1 MECRKYL
8 LTIVIMLC
16 LCVTV
21 KAQDATYERSDSTL
35 NVLYQSADW
44 QQLIRTA
51 EGMIKDSVDYPA
63 LRSKLGYAYM
73 MTGNYSGAVLQFRQV
88 FKNDS
93 YNQEARYYA
102 YLCHLYLNQLQS
114 ASYNAS
120 YLDTSKLAQAQTGKH
135 KLLFVGVESGIKY
148 TDEAYRDN
156 AFYTRVF
163 LTNRL
168 SWKLQLDQ
176 SVSYFNQ
183 MLQNQSAIGDK
194 FLNFYDQQWEY
205 YGKISFP
212 VSEKIILFGSA
223 HYLNTKYKSTTYYN
237 LIGGFGLKYA
247 GTYADLQTDASWG
260 YMLGQTMSQYNGQ
273 AVIYPLGNLN
283 LYTISRL
290 SLVSQQQNNQ
300 VIFSQGAG
308 FKVFRHFWAETM
320 AVFGKLDNYMEN
332 DGLYTYNS
340 VDVTSFK
347 IGETGFYQLSRHAQL
362 RLNYTFENKRDAEN
376 QMNYHQHSF
385 TTGVL
390 WNF

>member
-1 MECRKYL
+1 MGCRKYL
-8 LTIVIMLC
+8 LTTVIMLC
-16 LCVTV
+16 FFITV
-21 KAQDATYERSDSTL
+21 KAQDTNYERSDSTL
-35 NVLYQSADW
+35 NALYQSADW

-51 EGMIKDSVDYPA
+51 EDMIRDSVDYPD
-63 LRSKLGYAYM
+63 LRSKLGYAHM
-73 MTGNYSGAVLQFRQV
+73 MTGNYSAAVLQFGQV
-88 FKNDS
+88 FKSDS

-120 YLDTSKLAQAQTGKH
+120 YLDTTRLAQVQTGKH
-135 KLLFVGVESGIKY
+135 DLLFAGTECGIKY
-148 TDEAYRDN
+148 TDEAYRN
-156 AFYTRVF
+156 NSLYTRVF

-183 MLQNQSAIGDK
+183 MLQNKDLDGDR
-194 FLNFYDQQWEY
+194 FLNYYDQQWEY
-205 YGKISFP
+205 YGKISLP
-212 VSEKIILFGSA
+212 LSEKIMLFGSA

-237 LIGGFGLKYA
+237 LIGGVGLKYSI
-247 GTYADLQTDASWG
+247 GYADLQADANWG
-260 YMLGQTMSQYNGQ
+260 YMLGYTMTQYNSQ
-273 AVIYPLGNLN
+273 AMLYPLGNLN

-290 SLVSQQQNNQ
+290 SLVSQEQKNQ
-300 VIFSQGAG
+300 MVFSQGMG

-340 VDVTSFK
+340 VDITSFK
-347 IGETGFYQLSRHAQL
+347 IGETGFYQLGRHAQL

-376 QMNYHQHSF
+376 HMNYHQHSF
-385 TTGVL
+385 TTGIL